1 MGLLANIGLKGA
13 RRAGADLPVALVVPV
28 AGGANLADRRRVVRA
43 AGPAAARV
51 GLPTEGLMRA
61 GVKGGVGLVV
71 DLPEV
76 ADQREMA
83 RAGRAVL
90 KASLSGRCSLMPTAT
105 ANSTG
110 RN

>member
-13 RRAGADLPVALVVPV
+13 RRAGADLPVALV
-28 AGGANLADRRRVVRA
+28 AGVTNLADRRRVVGD

-61 GVKGGVGLVV
+61 GVKGGVGLVA

-90 KASLSGRCSLMPTAT
+90 KASSSGRCSSMPTAT
-105 ANSTG
+105 VSSTG

>member
-13 RRAGADLPVALVVPV
+13 RRAGADLPVAHPLVVLA
-28 AGGANLADRRRVVRA
+28 AGGANLADRRRVARD

-51 GLPTEGLMRA
+51 DLPTEGLMRA
-61 GVKGGVGLVV
+61 GVKGGVGLVA

-83 RAGRAVL
+83 RAGRVGL
-90 KASLSGRCSLMPTAT
+90 KALSSGRCSLMPMAT
-105 ANSTG
+105 ASS
-110 RN
+110 